1 MLKARKLKSGNWNV
15 RVTVCGQ
22 SYSFTH
28 PNRKTAIRLAAAFA
42 EEVKENI
49 ANPPLI
55 DAIARYIDKGSET
68 LSPATVRGYRSIERT
83 LRKKHPAL
91 CQKRIVALT
100 DSDISL
106 PGSRRRSSR
115 PLIWKSSGS
124 CRSSRTRSSRFQS
137 CSEPSAAYAAVR
149 SAPSLCRILTETM

>member
-1 MLKARKLKSGNWNV
+1 MKARKLKSGNWNV

-28 PNRKTAIRLAAAFA
+28 PNKKTAIRLAAAFS

-91 CQKRIVALT
+91 CQKLQPCRPVDSSINTTAAKQAL
-100 DSDISL
+100 I
-106 PGSRRRSSR
+106 GS
-115 PLIWKSSGS
+115 INNGIG
-124 CRSSRTRSSRFQS
+124 
-137 CSEPSAAYAAVR
+137 VI
-149 SAPSLCRILTETM
+149 LCNRNWWP

>member
-55 DAIARYIDKGSET
+55 DAIARYIDKGAET

-100 DSDISL
+100 DSDIQSIVD
-106 PGSRRRSSR
+106 
-115 PLIWKSSGS
+115 PLGKKTARAGVL
-124 CRSSRTRSSRFQS
+124 THHDQH
-137 CSEPSAAYAAVR
+137 AV
-149 SAPSLCRILTETM
+149 